1 MVESAVLLVVFLLC
15 SSQYSRHSPH
25 LVLPFKNCFR
35 SAAVI
40 WGNLLGSSSTLVDA
54 KDCEWST
61 TITCFSSSK
70 LILKPSGKNT
80 NMEAI
85 ILFSSGK
92 TIEKIE
98 IQTIA

>member
-1 MVESAVLLVVFLLC
+1 MVESAVLLAVVLLC
-15 SSQYSRHSPH
+15 SSQYSRRSPH
-25 LVLPFKNCFR
+25 LVFPFKNCFR

-54 KDCEWST
+54 KDGEWST
-61 TITCFSSSK
+61 TITCLSSSK
-70 LILKPSGKNT
+70 LTHKPSGKNT

-92 TIEKIE
+92 KIEKIE

>member
-1 MVESAVLLVVFLLC
+1 L
-15 SSQYSRHSPH
+15 
-25 LVLPFKNCFR
+25 
-35 SAAVI
+35 
-40 WGNLLGSSSTLVDA
+40 
-54 KDCEWST
+54 
-61 TITCFSSSK
+61 SSSK
-70 LILKPSGKNT
+70 LTHKPSGKNT